1 MEKLWS
7 ETLARIQ
14 GLKCEQDPDTDR
26 AWDATGCCASVCVK
40 GTPETDAIG
49 LPSRYARSL
58 HMTSAVVFLC
68 VSTHGNM
75 NRTYMDV
82 YIYIYIYTYI

>member
-49 LPSRYARSL
+49 LPSR
-58 HMTSAVVFLC
+58 
-68 VSTHGNM
+68 
-75 NRTYMDV
+75 
-82 YIYIYIYTYI
+82 